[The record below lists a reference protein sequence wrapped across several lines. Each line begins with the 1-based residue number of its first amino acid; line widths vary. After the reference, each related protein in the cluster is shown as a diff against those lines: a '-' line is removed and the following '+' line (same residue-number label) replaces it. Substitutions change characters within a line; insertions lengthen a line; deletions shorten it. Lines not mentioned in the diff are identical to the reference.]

1 MSLKKVF
8 IAFALFFAMLGFSGA
23 TFAEAKVNVSD
34 TLKEVDAK
42 IQIALEAV
50 PAGNAQQL
58 ATLIKD
64 ANEKTKELDANYKFD
79 FERTKVQQVLKK
91 ARDAAKKSDFP
102 GAAQE
107 LKAAREGFANLK
119 SFLN

>member
-23 TFAEAKVNVSD
+23 TFAKEVKINVSD

-50 PAGNAQQL
+50 PAGNPQQL

-64 ANEKTKELDANYKFD
+64 ANEKASELDANYKFE
-79 FERTKVQQVLKK
+79 FERTKVQQFLKK

-119 SFLN
+119 SFL

>member
-23 TFAEAKVNVSD
+23 TFATEAKVNVSD

-50 PAGNAQQL
+50 PAGNAEQL
-58 ATLIKD
+58 TTLIAD
-64 ANEKTKELDANYKFD
+64 ASEKAKELDANYKFD
-79 FERTKVQQVLKK
+79 FERTKVQKILRK
-91 ARDAAKKSDFP
+91 ARDAARKSDFP

-119 SFLN
+119 SFI

>member
-23 TFAEAKVNVSD
+23 TFASEAKVNVSD

-64 ANEKTKELDANYKFD
+64 ANEKASELDANYKFE
-79 FERTKVQQVLKK
+79 FERTKVQQFLRK

-119 SFLN
+119 SFL